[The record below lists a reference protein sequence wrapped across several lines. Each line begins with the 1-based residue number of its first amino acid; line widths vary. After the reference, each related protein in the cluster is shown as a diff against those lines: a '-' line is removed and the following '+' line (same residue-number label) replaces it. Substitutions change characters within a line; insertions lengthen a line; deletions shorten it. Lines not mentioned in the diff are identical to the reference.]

1 MFTNK
6 MKRVLSLLVVLV
18 MMVSLFAGCAS
29 DEESPEDNGQE
40 ENVQEEN
47 VQEETA
53 DEDYGTIMWLSN
65 LSSGIQYESAINYL
79 DYLCSELGYEFQ
91 VVFGDPYNDPAGN
104 LTAVKNNMSDDVVG
118 LIVSQDGGVK
128 DIMSEYPDLYVVGY
142 NLDMRSAFNS
152 DGVNV
157 EILDNEKF
165 LGTIADGFA
174 DGADLGKL
182 FAEKVIEDNYKRVSI
197 IKFPSYAY
205 PNLDEAD
212 VAFRET
218 IEAHNNGVAEDGKIT
233 IVGETKVLEFEP
245 LEETYFYEEGHDD
258 LDAIIGLCAGV
269 EFIYPVLKTAIAN
282 GSASPDTHLL
292 TGGINK
298 NGEILADI
306 GEDKVIQYTII
317 SPGENIA
324 WAIVMLDNAIV
335 GGMYDGFDGPEQID
349 SIPYVIEDQED
360 VENVFNN
367 AFTGT
372 ADVSKT
378 QISMEELKNVLT
390 RLNEDATYEELKA
403 LFASDQLTTD
413 ALE

>member
-6 MKRVLSLLVVLV
+6 KKRVLSLIIILA
-18 MMVSLFAGCAS
+18 MMVSLFAGCS
-29 DEESPEDNGQE
+29 SEESLEDNGQE
-40 ENVQEEN
+40 ENVQEETN
-47 VQEETA
+47 
-53 DEDYGTIMWLSN
+53 EDYGTIMWLSN
-65 LSSGIQYESAINYL
+65 LSSGVQYESSINYL

-104 LTAVKNNMSDDVVG
+104 LAAVKNNMSDDIVG

-142 NLDMRSAFNS
+142 NLDMRSAFNA
-152 DGVNV
+152 DGVNAEV
-157 EILDNEKF
+157 IDNEKF
-165 LGTIADGFA
+165 LGAIVDGFA
-174 DGADLGKL
+174 DGADLGRIL
-182 FAEKVIEDNYKRVSI
+182 AEKVVEENYKTISI
-197 IKFPSYAY
+197 IKFPFYAF

-212 VAFRET
+212 MEFRKIIET
-218 IEAHNNGVAEDGKIT
+218 HNNGVADDEKIT

-245 LEETYFYEEGHDD
+245 LEETYFFEEGHDE

-269 EFIYPVLKTAIAN
+269 DFIYPVLKTAIAN
-282 GSASPDTHLL
+282 GAASPDTHLL
-292 TGGINK
+292 TSGINK

-306 GEDKVIQYTII
+306 GEDKIIQYITI

-324 WAIVMLDNAIV
+324 WAFAMLDNAMV
-335 GGMYDGFDGPEQID
+335 GGMYNDFEGPRQID
-349 SIPYVIEDQED
+349 SISYVIEDQED

-372 ADVSKT
+372 ADVTKT

-390 RLNEDATYEELKA
+390 RFNEDATYEELNA